1 MLEEQIM
8 NDFKQAMKNKESV
21 RVSTLS
27 LLRSQLKYVLI
38 EKKTDKVSD
47 ADVIAVIKKQAKQR
61 QDAIE
66 QYEKGGRPELAD
78 KEKQELAILKSYL
91 PEEMGEAQLKSL
103 IAEAMKEV
111 QASSIKDMG
120 KVMPV
125 VMAKA
130 AGRADSKLI
139 SELVKQSLT
148 KV

>member
-8 NDFKQAMKNKESV
+8 NDFKQAMKNKEAV

-91 PEEMGEAQLKSL
+91 PEEMGEAQLKLL

-130 AGRADSKLI
+130 AGRADSKMI
-139 SELVKQSLT
+139 SELVKQSLAKT
-148 KV
+148 